1 MDLIHTQ
8 RETMGRI
15 IDADSHFM
23 EPLDL
28 WERYIEP
35 RFRSRCLRFEKDAHG
50 RHVMVINENKRI
62 DGVGEYTMED
72 MLGVAVGYGQKE
84 EGKGLGTFDYATAFN
99 NSLEDMDKRV
109 QFLNQEGIES
119 QFIYP
124 TLGLLWEGQVTDP
137 ELAAAHCRA
146 YNTWA
151 LDVCAAHRDRL
162 FPAGHISL
170 RHPTAAVQELHRLAK
185 AGIRTIFIGALSID
199 GKSFGSPDYDPVWA
213 AAQELDLAL
222 GIHVVVHR
230 NHTGHDWYKDRRPGF
245 MYLSMNV
252 IQDPRMALT
261 TMVYDGVFER
271 FPRLRVATIE
281 AASGW
286 VVEWLDR
293 LDYRY
298 SYMGHS
304 CQMKRPASE
313 YFERNIWIS
322 ADPTERLLPSMVE
335 LVGDHKFFIGS
346 DFPHAEGFVEPIAK
360 ARRALATLPEVS
372 VNKILGG
379 NAAQFFGI

>member
-1 MDLIHTQ
+1 MT
-8 RETMGRI
+8 RI

-35 RFRSRCLRFEKDAHG
+35 QYRSCCLRFEREPQSG
-50 RHVMVINENKRI
+50 RYVMVINEGKRI
-62 DGVGEYTMED
+62 DGVGEYSMED
-72 MLGVAVGYGQKE
+72 MLGIGVGYGQKE
-84 EGKGLGTFDYATAFN
+84 EGKGLGTFDFTTAFN
-99 NSLEDMDKRV
+99 NTLEDMDQRV
-109 QFLNQEGIES
+109 QFLDQEGIAC

-124 TLGLLWEGQVTDP
+124 TLGLLWEGQVSDP

-146 YNTWA
+146 YNTWT
-151 LDVCAAHRDRL
+151 LDVCAGHRDRL
-162 FPAGHISL
+162 YPVGHISL
-170 RHPTAAVQELHRLAK
+170 RHPQDAVRELERLAK
-185 AGIRTIFIGALSID
+185 ASVRTVFVGALPIN
-199 GKSFGSPDYDPVWA
+199 GKSFGCPDFDPVWA
-213 AAQELDLAL
+213 AAQELDMAI

-230 NHTGHDWYKDRRPGF
+230 NYLGHDWHMDRRPGF
-245 MYLSMNV
+245 MFLSMNT

-271 FPRLRVATIE
+271 FPRLRVAAIE

-298 SYMGHS
+298 GYMGHS
-304 CQMKRPASE
+304 CQMKRTASE

-322 ADPTERLLPSMVE
+322 ADPAERMLPYMVE
-335 LVGDHKFFIGS
+335 LLGDHKFFIGS
-346 DFPHAEGFVEPIAK
+346 DYPHAEGFVEPVAK
-360 ARRALATLPEVS
+360 ARKALAKLPEAS
-372 VNKILGG
+372 VNKILGD
-379 NAAQFFGI
+379 NAARLFGV

>member
-1 MDLIHTQ
+1 
-8 RETMGRI
+8 MGRI

-35 RFRSRCLRFEKDAHG
+35 RFRSRCLRFERDAKGAHI
-50 RHVMVINENKRI
+50 MVINEHKRI
-62 DGVGEYTMED
+62 DGVGEFTMED
-72 MLGVAVGYGQKE
+72 MLGVGVGYGQKE

-99 NSLEDMDKRV
+99 NSLEDMDARV
-109 QFLNQEGIES
+109 RFLDLEGIES

-124 TLGLLWEGQVTDP
+124 TLGLMWEGQVTDP

-151 LDVCAAHRDRL
+151 LEICSTHRDRL
-162 FPAGHISL
+162 FPVGHFTL
-170 RHPTAAVQELHRLAK
+170 RHPEATVHELHRLAK
-185 AGIRTIFIGALSID
+185 AGVRTVFVGALPVE
-199 GKSFGSPDYDPVWA
+199 GKSFGSPDFDPVWA
-213 AAQELDLAL
+213 TAQDLDMAV
-222 GIHVVVHR
+222 GIHLVVHR
-230 NHTGHDWYKDRRPGF
+230 NYTGHDWYQDRRPGF
-245 MYLSMNV
+245 MYLSMNA

-271 FPRLRVATIE
+271 FPRLRVSTIE

-304 CQMKRPASE
+304 CQMQRPASA

-322 ADPTERLLPSMVE
+322 ADPTERLLPYMVE
-335 LVGDHKFFIGS
+335 LLGDHKFFIGS
-346 DFPHAEGFVEPIAK
+346 DFPHAEGFVDPIAK
-360 ARRALATLPEVS
+360 ARRALAKLPEAS
-372 VNKILGG
+372 VDKILGE
-379 NAAQFFGI
+379 NAAQFFGV

>member
-1 MDLIHTQ
+1 
-8 RETMGRI
+8 MGRI

-35 RFRSRCLRFEKDAHG
+35 QFRSRCLRFERDTNGA
-50 RHVMVINENKRI
+50 HVMVINENKRI
-62 DGVGEYTMED
+62 DGVGEFTMED
-72 MLGVAVGYGQKE
+72 MLGVGVGYGQKE

-99 NSLEDMDKRV
+99 STLEDMDARV
-109 QFLNQEGIES
+109 RFLDQEGMES

-124 TLGLLWEGQVTDP
+124 TLGLMWEGQVTDP

-151 LDVCAAHRDRL
+151 LEICSTHRNRL
-162 FPAGHISL
+162 FPVGHLTL
-170 RHPTAAVQELHRLAK
+170 RHPTATVQELHRLAK
-185 AGIRTIFIGALSID
+185 AGVRTVFVGAFPVG
-199 GKSFGSPDYDPVWA
+199 GKSFGSPDFDPVWA
-213 AAQELDLAL
+213 TAQDLDMAV
-222 GIHVVVHR
+222 GIHLVVHR
-230 NHTGHDWYKDRRPGF
+230 NYTGHDWYQDRRPGF
-245 MYLSMNV
+245 MYLSMNA

-271 FPRLRVATIE
+271 FPRLRVSTIE

-322 ADPTERLLPSMVE
+322 ADPTERLLPYMVE
-335 LVGDHKFFIGS
+335 LLGDHKFFIGS

-360 ARRALATLPEVS
+360 ARRALAKLPETS
-372 VNKILGG
+372 VNKILGE

>member
-1 MDLIHTQ
+1 MT
-8 RETMGRI
+8 RI

-28 WERYIEP
+28 WERYIGP
-35 RFRSRCLRFEKDAHG
+35 QYRSRCLRFERDPQSG
-50 RHVMVINENKRI
+50 RHVMAINEGKRI
-62 DGVGEYTMED
+62 DGVGEFSMED
-72 MLGVAVGYGQKE
+72 MLGVGVGYGQKE
-84 EGKGLGTFDYATAFN
+84 EGKGLGTFDFTTAFN
-99 NSLEDMDKRV
+99 NTLEDMDKRV
-109 QFLNQEGIES
+109 QFLDQEGIAC

-124 TLGLLWEGQVTDP
+124 TLGLLWEGQVSDA

-146 YNTWA
+146 YNTWT
-151 LDVCAAHRDRL
+151 LDVCASHRERL
-162 FPAGHISL
+162 YPVGHISL
-170 RHPTAAVQELHRLAK
+170 RHPQAAVRELERLAK
-185 AGIRTIFIGALSID
+185 AGVRTVFVGALPID
-199 GKSFGSPDYDPVWA
+199 GKSFGCPDFDPLWA
-213 AAQELDLAL
+213 AAQGLDMAV
-222 GIHVVVHR
+222 GIHLVVHR
-230 NHTGHDWYKDRRPGF
+230 EYIGHNWYRDRRPGF
-245 MYLSMNV
+245 MYLSMNA

-281 AASGW
+281 SASGW

-322 ADPTERLLPSMVE
+322 ADPEERLLPHMVE
-335 LVGDHKFFIGS
+335 LLGDHKFFIGS
-346 DFPHAEGFVEPIAK
+346 DYPHAEGFVEPVAK
-360 ARRALATLPEVS
+360 ARKALAKLPETS
-372 VNKILGG
+372 LNKILGD
-379 NAAQFFGI
+379 NAAEFFGI

>member
-1 MDLIHTQ
+1 MS
-8 RETMGRI
+8 RI

-35 RFRSRCLRFEKDAHG
+35 QYRPRCLRFRQEADG
-50 RHVMVINENKRI
+50 RYIMLVNEDKQVR
-62 DGVGEYTMED
+62 GVGEFSMEQ
-72 MLGVAVGYGQKE
+72 MLGVGVGYGQKE
-84 EGKGLGTFDYATAFN
+84 EGSGLGHFDFSAAFN
-99 NSLEDMDKRV
+99 NSLEDMGTRV
-109 QFLNQEGIES
+109 AFLDREGMAC

-151 LDVCAAHRDRL
+151 LEVCAPHRKRL
-162 FPAGHISL
+162 FPVGHISL
-170 RHPTAAVQELHRLAK
+170 RHPPAAVQELERLAR
-185 AGIRTIFIGALSID
+185 AGVRAVFVGALPVE
-199 GKSFGSPDYDPVWA
+199 GKSFGCPDFDPIWA
-213 AAQELDLAL
+213 SAEGLDLAVGL
-222 GIHVVVHR
+222 HLVVHR
-230 NHTGHDWYKDRRPGF
+230 NYVGHDWYEDRRPGF
-245 MYLSMNV
+245 MYLSMNT
-252 IQDPRMALT
+252 IQDPRIALT

-286 VVEWLDR
+286 VVEWVDR

-298 SYMGHS
+298 SYMGHT

-313 YFERNIWIS
+313 YFERNIWIG
-322 ADPTERLLPSMVE
+322 ADPEERLLPYMVE
-335 LVGDHKFFIGS
+335 LLGDHKFFIGS
-346 DFPHAEGFVEPIAK
+346 DYPHAEGFVEPVAK
-360 ARRALATLPEVS
+360 ARTALQTLSPAS
-372 VNKILGG
+372 VDKILGE
-379 NAAQFFGI
+379 NAVQFFGV

>member
-1 MDLIHTQ
+1 
-8 RETMGRI
+8 MGRI

-35 RFRSRCLRFEKDAHG
+35 KYRSRGLRFRREPDSG
-50 RHVMVINENKRI
+50 RYVMLINEDKKVS
-62 DGVGEYTMED
+62 GVGEFGMEEL
-72 MLGVAVGYGQKE
+72 LGVAVGYGQKE
-84 EGKGLGTFDYATAFN
+84 AGMGLGAFDFSAAFN
-99 NSLEDMDKRV
+99 NTLEDMDKRI
-109 QFLNQEGIES
+109 QFLDQEGMAC

-124 TLGLLWEGQVTDP
+124 TLGLLWEGQVSDP

-146 YNTWA
+146 YNTWI
-151 LDVCAAHRDRL
+151 LDVCAGHRDRL
-162 FPAGHISL
+162 YPVGHISL
-170 RHPTAAVQELHRLAK
+170 RHPAEAVREVERLAQE
-185 AGIRTIFIGALSID
+185 GIRAVFVGALPID
-199 GKSFGSPDYDPVWA
+199 GKSFGCPDFDPVWD
-213 AAQELDLAL
+213 AAQGLDIAI
-222 GIHVVVHR
+222 GIHLVVHR
-230 NHTGHDWYKDRRPGF
+230 NYLGHDWHLDRPPGF
-245 MYLSMNV
+245 MFLSMNT

-298 SYMGHS
+298 SYMGHT

-313 YFERNIWIS
+313 YFARNIWIS
-322 ADPTERLLPSMVE
+322 ADPEERILPYMVE

-346 DFPHAEGFVEPIAK
+346 DYPHAEGFVQPVAK
-360 ARRALATLPEVS
+360 ARKALAKLPEAS
-372 VNKILGG
+372 VNKILGD

>member
-1 MDLIHTQ
+1 
-8 RETMGRI
+8 MGRI

-35 RFRSRCLRFEKDAHG
+35 QFRSRCLRFERDAQG
-50 RHVMVINENKRI
+50 RHVMIVNENKRI
-62 DGVGEYTMED
+62 DGVGEFTMED
-72 MLGVAVGYGQKE
+72 MLGVGVGYGQKE
-84 EGKGLGTFDYATAFN
+84 EGKGLGTFDSATAFN
-99 NSLEDMDKRV
+99 NTLEDMDKRV
-109 QFLNQEGIES
+109 QFLDHEGIES

-124 TLGLLWEGQVTDP
+124 TLGLLWEGQVNDP
-137 ELAAAHCRA
+137 DLAAAHCRA
-146 YNTWA
+146 YNSWA
-151 LDVCAAHRDRL
+151 LDVCAAHRQRL
-162 FPAGHISL
+162 FPVGHISL
-170 RHPTAAVQELHRLAK
+170 RHPTAAAQELQRLAK
-185 AGIRTIFIGALSID
+185 AGVRTVFVGALPIN

-213 AAQELDLAL
+213 TAQDLDLAV
-222 GIHVVVHR
+222 GIHLVSHR
-230 NHTGHDWYKDRRPGF
+230 NYVGHDWYTDRRPGF
-245 MYLSMNV
+245 MYLSMNT

-298 SYMGHS
+298 SYMGHT
-304 CQMKRPASE
+304 CPMKRSASE
-313 YFERNIWIS
+313 YFERNIWIA
-322 ADPTERLLPSMVE
+322 ADPNERLLPYMVE

-346 DFPHAEGFVEPIAK
+346 DFPHAEGFTDPIAN
-360 ARRALATLPEVS
+360 ARKALAKLPEKS
-372 VNKILGG
+372 VDKILGE
-379 NAAQFFGI
+379 NAAQFFGV

>member
-1 MDLIHTQ
+1 
-8 RETMGRI
+8 MGRI

-35 RFRSRCLRFEKDAHG
+35 QFRSRCLRFERDADG
-50 RHVMVINENKRI
+50 RHVLVINENKRI
-62 DGVGEYTMED
+62 DGVGEYSMED
-72 MLGVAVGYGQKE
+72 MLGVGVGYGQKE

-99 NSLEDMDKRV
+99 STLEDMDQRV
-109 QFLNQEGIES
+109 KFLDQEGIES

-124 TLGLLWEGQVTDP
+124 TLGLIWEGQITDP

-151 LDVCAAHRDRL
+151 LDICAPHRDRL
-162 FPAGHISL
+162 FPVGHLTL
-170 RHPTAAVQELHRLAK
+170 RHPTATVRELHRLAK
-185 AGIRTIFIGALSID
+185 AGVRPVFVGAVPVE
-199 GKSFGSPDYDPVWA
+199 GKSFGSPDFDPVWA
-213 AAQELDLAL
+213 TAQDLDMAI
-222 GIHVVVHR
+222 GIHLVVHR
-230 NHTGHDWYKDRRPGF
+230 NYVGHDWYQDRRPGF
-245 MYLSMNV
+245 MYLSMNA

-271 FPRLRVATIE
+271 FPRLRVSTIE

-322 ADPTERLLPSMVE
+322 ADPTERLLPYMVE

-360 ARRALATLPEVS
+360 ARKALARLPQAS
-372 VNKILGG
+372 VNKILGE

>member
-1 MDLIHTQ
+1 
-8 RETMGRI
+8 MGRI

-35 RFRSRCLRFEKDAHG
+35 QYRSRCLRFEREPRSG
-50 RHVMVINENKRI
+50 RHVMLINEGKRI
-62 DGVGEYTMED
+62 DGVGEFSMED
-72 MLGVAVGYGQKE
+72 MLGVGVGYGQKE
-84 EGKGLGTFDYATAFN
+84 EGKGLGTFDFTTAFN
-99 NSLEDMDKRV
+99 NTLEDMDKRV
-109 QFLNQEGIES
+109 QFLDQEGIAC

-124 TLGLLWEGQVTDP
+124 TLGLLWEGQVSDA
-137 ELAAAHCRA
+137 ELAAAHCQA
-146 YNTWA
+146 YNTWT
-151 LDVCAAHRDRL
+151 LDVCASHRDRL
-162 FPAGHISL
+162 YPVGHISL
-170 RHPTAAVQELHRLAK
+170 RHPQEAVRELERLAK
-185 AGIRTIFIGALSID
+185 AGVRTVFVGALPID
-199 GKSFGSPDYDPVWA
+199 GKSFGCPDFDPVWA
-213 AAQELDLAL
+213 AAQGLDMAI

-230 NHTGHDWYKDRRPGF
+230 NYLGHDWHMDRRPGF
-245 MYLSMNV
+245 MFLSMNT

-313 YFERNIWIS
+313 YFERNIWVS
-322 ADPTERLLPSMVE
+322 ADPAERILPYIVE
-335 LVGDHKFFIGS
+335 LLGDHKFFIGS
-346 DFPHAEGFVEPIAK
+346 DYPHAEGFVEPVAK
-360 ARRALATLPEVS
+360 ARQALTKLPEAS
-372 VNKILGG
+372 VNKILGD
-379 NAAQFFGI
+379 NAAEFFGV

>member
-1 MDLIHTQ
+1 MS
-8 RETMGRI
+8 RI

-35 RFRSRCLRFEKDAHG
+35 QYRPRCLRFRQEADG
-50 RHVMVINENKRI
+50 RHIMLVNEDKQVR
-62 DGVGEYTMED
+62 GVGEFSMEQ
-72 MLGVAVGYGQKE
+72 MLGVGVGYGQKE
-84 EGKGLGTFDYATAFN
+84 EGSGLGHFDFSAAFN
-99 NSLEDMDKRV
+99 NSLENMGTRV
-109 QFLNQEGIES
+109 AFLDREGMAC

-151 LDVCAAHRDRL
+151 LEVCAPHRKRL
-162 FPAGHISL
+162 FPVGHISL
-170 RHPTAAVQELHRLAK
+170 RHPPAAVQELERLAR
-185 AGIRTIFIGALSID
+185 AGVRAVFVGALPVE
-199 GKSFGSPDYDPVWA
+199 GKSFGCPDFDPIWA
-213 AAQELDLAL
+213 SAEGLDLAVGL
-222 GIHVVVHR
+222 HLVVHR
-230 NHTGHDWYKDRRPGF
+230 NYVGHDWYEDRRPGF
-245 MYLSMNV
+245 MYLSMNT
-252 IQDPRMALT
+252 IQDPRIALT

-286 VVEWLDR
+286 VVEWVDR

-298 SYMGHS
+298 SYMGHT

-313 YFERNIWIS
+313 YFERNIWIG
-322 ADPTERLLPSMVE
+322 ADPEERLLPYMVE
-335 LVGDHKFFIGS
+335 LLGDHKFFIGS
-346 DFPHAEGFVEPIAK
+346 DYPHAEGFVEPVAK
-360 ARRALATLPEVS
+360 ARTALQTVS
-372 VNKILGG
+372 PASVDKILGE
-379 NAAQFFGI
+379 NAVQFFGV

>member
-1 MDLIHTQ
+1 
-8 RETMGRI
+8 MGRI

-35 RFRSRCLRFEKDAHG
+35 QFRSRCLRFERDTNGA
-50 RHVMVINENKRI
+50 HVMVINENKRI
-62 DGVGEYTMED
+62 DGVGEFTMED
-72 MLGVAVGYGQKE
+72 MLGVGVGYGQKE

-99 NSLEDMDKRV
+99 STLEDMDARV
-109 QFLNQEGIES
+109 RFLDQEGMES

-124 TLGLLWEGQVTDP
+124 TLGLMWEGQVTDP

-151 LDVCAAHRDRL
+151 LEICSTHRDRL
-162 FPAGHISL
+162 FPVGHLTL
-170 RHPTAAVQELHRLAK
+170 RHPAATVHELHRLAK
-185 AGIRTIFIGALSID
+185 AGVRTVFVGALPVE
-199 GKSFGSPDYDPVWA
+199 GKSFGSPDFDLVWA
-213 AAQELDLAL
+213 TAQDLDMAV
-222 GIHVVVHR
+222 GIHLVVHR
-230 NHTGHDWYKDRRPGF
+230 NYTGHDWYQDRRPGF
-245 MYLSMNV
+245 MYLSMNA

-271 FPRLRVATIE
+271 FPRLRVSTIE

-322 ADPTERLLPSMVE
+322 ADPTERLLPYMVE
-335 LVGDHKFFIGS
+335 LLGDHKFFIGS

-360 ARRALATLPEVS
+360 ARRALAKLPAVS
-372 VNKILGG
+372 VDKILGE